1 MLIASL
7 LYIFLF
13 LSTLIFSLMSIRAV
27 VMNLPVF
34 PWILGLLAT
43 GSLYMLL
50 ESIEELFF

>member
-1 MLIASL
+1 MLIATL
-7 LYIFLF
+7 LYTFLF

-27 VMNLPVF
+27 IKNLPVF

-50 ESIEELFF
+50 ESIVALF